1 MALRTR
7 ERCNP
12 KTDVLHNLQMSK
24 QRAHWI
30 SFDSLQ
36 CSTEEVV
43 RGRESEDGYR
53 KHLKEHLDVLHNFL
67 VPRENLIERE
77 ADRVEERQKRLQI
90 VGRANFGAFRF
101 YTGATSS
108 SQTSESS
115 RVCRSTNFYFLI
127 VLNGRYPRVSPR
139 WGLRN
144 PHLGL
149 TTALSPPPNRGFT

>member
-77 ADRVEERQKRLQI
+77 ADRVEERK
-90 VGRANFGAFRF
+90 
-101 YTGATSS
+101 S
-108 SQTSESS
+108 
-115 RVCRSTNFYFLI
+115 VCR
-127 VLNGRYPRVSPR
+127 
-139 WGLRN
+139 
-144 PHLGL
+144 
-149 TTALSPPPNRGFT
+149 